1 MTFLAKCTRVN
12 ECIIIIIIIKN
23 SRLIQKRMSRFINKK
38 NAVQL

>member
-12 ECIIIIIIIKN
+12 ECIIIIIKN